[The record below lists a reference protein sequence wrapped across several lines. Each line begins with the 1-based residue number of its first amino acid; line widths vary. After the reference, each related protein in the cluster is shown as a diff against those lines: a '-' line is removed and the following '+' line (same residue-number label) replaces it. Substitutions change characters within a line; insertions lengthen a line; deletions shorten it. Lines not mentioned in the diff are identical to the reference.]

1 MNRPFKHLNKYFWQ
15 YRRPFIWGVV
25 FVGLANIFAVYQAV
39 YVREAFN
46 ALANGSASE
55 NIWLFTSIIFGSAI
69 IRGVFMYMMRQSL
82 IVMSRNI
89 EYDLKNEIYAQYQK
103 LDFAFYKTHYTGDLM
118 NRISE
123 DVGRVRMY
131 VGPAIMYLVNMLTMF
146 VVVISSMFTVNA
158 ELTLYVLAPLP
169 ILSIS
174 VYFINNTI
182 NKRSDR
188 LQSKLSDLSTFV
200 QETFSGLRVVKAF
213 AKQGAMAKSFEREAH
228 DYRNK
233 SLHLAMVDALWFPL
247 MLLLVGL
254 SSIFTVYIGGLKVMD
269 GSIGIGTIAEFIIY
283 ISMLTFP
290 VAMLGWLTSTT
301 QRAAASQ
308 ARINEFL
315 HTVPVI
321 QNPQPDADFYF
332 ETALEFKNVSFGYHD
347 KTAQAL
353 SDISFK
359 LTPGKSLG
367 ILGHTGSGK
376 TTICQLLL
384 RLMEPTSGSIY
395 IDGKP
400 LDSINLDAYRQTVG
414 YVPQDVF
421 LFSDTLRNNIAFGKE
436 KFEDTIIIQA
446 AKGAA
451 LYDTIEAMPDGFE
464 TLIGERGI
472 TLSGG
477 QKQRLSI
484 ARALAMDP
492 KLLVFDDCL
501 SAVDTHTEQL
511 IIDGLKSAAQGKMAL
526 IVSHRTSG
534 IMHCDEILVLEN
546 GSIIERGNHKSLVA
560 IGGWY
565 AKMVDDLAVE

>member
-15 YRRPFIWGVV
+15 YRRPFILGVL

-46 ALANGSASE
+46 SLADGSAAA
-55 NIWLFTSIIFGSAI
+55 NIWLFVGIIFGTAI

-146 VVVISSMFTVNA
+146 VVVISSMFTVNP
-158 ELTLYVLAPLP
+158 ELALYVLAPLP

-188 LQSKLSDLSTFV
+188 VQSKLSDLSTFV

-213 AKQGAMAKSFEREAH
+213 AKQGAVGGSFEKEAH

-269 GSIGIGTIAEFIIY
+269 GEIGPGTIAEFIIY
-283 ISMLTFP
+283 ITMLTFP

-308 ARINEFL
+308 KRINEFL
-315 HTVPVI
+315 QAVPLISNPDEHTGFNL
-321 QNPQPDADFYF
+321 QNDI
-332 ETALEFKNVSFGYHD
+332 EFRNVSFAYPD
-347 KTAQAL
+347 KNYNAL
-353 SDISFK
+353 TNISFK
-359 LTPGKSLG
+359 INEGKALG

-376 TTICQLLL
+376 TTIAQLLL
-384 RLMEPTSGSIY
+384 RLMDPTAGHIY
-395 IDGKP
+395 IDGKA
-400 LDSINLDAYRQTVG
+400 LDSVNLDQYRQSVG

-421 LFSDTLRNNIAFGKE
+421 LFSDTLRNNIAFGKTVLPE
-436 KFEDTIIIQA
+436 SIIIQA
-446 AKGAA
+446 AKDAA
-451 LYDTIEAMPDGFE
+451 LYDTIEAMPEGFE

-484 ARALAMDP
+484 ARALAMNP
-492 KLLVFDDCL
+492 KVLVFDDCL
-501 SAVDTHTEQL
+501 SAVDTQTEQQIL
-511 IIDGLKSAAQGKMAL
+511 DGLKAAGKGKMVL
-526 IVSHRTSG
+526 IVTHRPSG
-534 IMHCDEILVLEN
+534 IMHCDEILVLDK
-546 GSIIERGNHKSLVA
+546 GIIVERGTHKSL
-560 IGGWY
+560 IEQGGRY
-565 AKMVDDLAVE
+565 AKMVEEVDR

>member
-15 YRRPFIWGVV
+15 YRRPFILGVV

-46 ALANGSASE
+46 SLADGSAAA
-55 NIWLFTSIIFGSAI
+55 NIWLFTGIIFGTAI

-103 LDFAFYKTHYTGDLM
+103 LDFAFYKTHYTADLM

-158 ELTLYVLAPLP
+158 ELALYVLAPLP

-213 AKQGAMAKSFEREAH
+213 AKQGAMANSFEKEAH
-228 DYRNK
+228 DYRNR
-233 SLHLAMVDALWFPL
+233 SLSLAMVDALWFPL

-254 SSIFTVYIGGLKVMD
+254 SSIFTVYIGGLKVME
-269 GSIGIGTIAEFIIY
+269 GTIGPGTIAEFIIY
-283 ISMLTFP
+283 ITMLTFP

-308 ARINEFL
+308 VRINEFL
-315 HTVPVI
+315 HTIPII
-321 QNPQPDADFYF
+321 QNPEPDANFAF
-332 ETALEFKNVSFGYHD
+332 ETDVEFKNVSFAYPD
-347 KTAQAL
+347 KTYNAL

-359 LTPGKSLG
+359 LTQGKSLG

-384 RLMEPTSGSIY
+384 RLTDPTHGHIY

-400 LDSINLDAYRQTVG
+400 LNKINLDSYRQTVG

-436 KFEDTIIIQA
+436 KLDDLVIIQA
-446 AKGAA
+446 AKEAA
-451 LYDTIEAMPDGFE
+451 LYDTIEAMPEGFE

-501 SAVDTHTEQL
+501 SAVDTQTEKQ
-511 IIDGLKSAAQGKMAL
+511 IIDGLKSAVKGKIAL
-526 IVSHRTSG
+526 IVSHRPSG

-546 GSIIERGNHKSLVA
+546 GSVIERGNHRSLVEM
-560 IGGWY
+560 GGRY
-565 AKMVDDLAVE
+565 AKMLEDLTFE

>member
-1 MNRPFKHLNKYFWQ
+1 MKRPFKHLHKYFWQ
-15 YRRPFIWGVV
+15 YRRSFVLGVI
-25 FVGLANIFAVYQAV
+25 FVALANLFAVYQAV
-39 YVREAFN
+39 YVRKAFDS
-46 ALANGSASE
+46 LAEGSSTA
-55 NIWLFTSIIFGSAI
+55 NIWLFIGIIFGTAI

-89 EYDLKNEIYAQYQK
+89 EYDLKNEIYIQYQK
-103 LDFAFYKTHYTGDLM
+103 LDDAFYKRHYTGDLM

-123 DVGRVRMY
+123 DVGRVRIY

-146 VVVISSMFTVNA
+146 VVVISSMFAVNA

-169 ILSIS
+169 VLSVS

-213 AKQGAMAKSFEREAH
+213 AKQDALSESFEKEAH

-233 SLHLAMVDALWFPL
+233 SLQLALVDALWFPL

-254 SSIFTVYIGGLKVMD
+254 SSILAVYIGGLKVMN
-269 GSIGIGTIAEFIIY
+269 GEVGPGTIAEFIIY
-283 ISMLTFP
+283 ITMLTFP
-290 VAMLGWLTSTT
+290 VTMLGWLTSTT

-308 ARINEFL
+308 VRINEFL
-315 HTVPVI
+315 QAVPLI
-321 QNPQPDADFYF
+321 SNPAPDTKF
-332 ETALEFKNVSFGYHD
+332 EFKKSISFDKVSFTYHD
-347 KTAQAL
+347 KKQAAIE
-353 SDISFK
+353 DISF
-359 LTPGKSLG
+359 TIESGKSLG

-376 TTICQLLL
+376 TTLAQLVL
-384 RLMEPTSGSIY
+384 RLMDPTSGNIY
-395 IDGKP
+395 IEGESLSK
-400 LDSINLDAYRQTVG
+400 INLDAYRQSVG

-421 LFSDTLRNNIAFGKE
+421 LFSDTLRNNICFGKNNLPEE
-436 KFEDTIIIQA
+436 KVIQA
-446 AKGAA
+446 AKDAA
-451 LYDTIEAMPDGFE
+451 LYDTIEHMPDGFD

-492 KLLVFDDCL
+492 QLLVFDDCL
-501 SAVDTHTEQL
+501 SAVDTQTEQQIL
-511 IIDGLKSAAQGKMAL
+511 EGLKNASRGKMML
-526 IVSHRTSG
+526 VVSHRPSG
-534 IMHCDEILVLEN
+534 LMYCDEILVLQQ
-546 GSIIERGNHKSLVA
+546 GKIAERGNHKTLLEL
-560 IGGWY
+560 GGIY
-565 AKMVDDLAVE
+565 AKMMEEMGKE